1 MKNGYDIRVVYDE
14 EKNKTLLKPEGKE
27 VYIFGQGDDN
37 KREEI
42 YNKLKDKNIFFHKL
56 FYALKSKLTKLKLAL
71 IKNYQIDT
79 FYESDIKVARELKKQ
94 NKDLEV
100 FIPVPDFS
108 NSLDSK
114 DIRQKLKDFNT

>member
-14 EKNKTLLKPEGKE
+14 EKNKILLKPEGKE
-27 VYIFGQGDDN
+27 IYIFGQGDDN
-37 KREEI
+37 KREDI

-79 FYESDIKVARELKKQ
+79 FYESDIKVARELKKE

-108 NSLDSK
+108 NSLDNK
-114 DIRQKLKDFNT
+114 DIRQKLKDFNS

>member
-14 EKNKTLLKPEGKE
+14 KKNKALLKPEGKE
-27 VYIFGQGDDN
+27 IYIFGQGDDN
-37 KREEI
+37 KREEV

-114 DIRQKLKDFNT
+114 DIRQKLKDFNS